1 MSSAKHKVDNI
12 SVEDRKTIMVE
23 VKRLQK
29 QIQQLKAK
37 HQQQREKVLQHQR
50 HELALMQTNRMLVD
64 MVKVYA
70 DREAVLMANWKTMQQ
85 TFGTTSE
92 PDVVDLDDD

>member
-1 MSSAKHKVDNI
+1 MSSTKHKVD
-12 SVEDRKTIMVE
+12 STPVEDRKVLVNE

-29 QIQQLKAK
+29 QIQQLKARN
-37 HQQQREKVLQHQR
+37 QQQREKVTQHQR

-70 DREAVLMANWKTMQQ
+70 DREAVLMANWKTLQQ
-85 TFGTTSE
+85 TFSAASE